1 MIERATVLIVDDE
14 DAIRVLV
21 SRVLEKAGYRV
32 TLASNGLEALKLIDA
47 TPPDLVIS
55 DINMPE
61 LDGFTMVE
69 GLRNRKETGDM
80 PVIFITAS
88 EDRSLFI
95 RSANL
100 KARSFLNKPF
110 TNGKLVEKV
119 RQVLGR

>member
-1 MIERATVLIVDDE
+1 MIVDDD

-21 SRVLEKAGYRV
+21 SRVLERAGYRV
-32 TLASNGLEALKLIDA
+32 KLACDGLEALKLIDA

-61 LDGFTMVE
+61 LDGFAMVE
-69 GLRNRKETGDM
+69 GLRNRAETEKM

-88 EDRSLFI
+88 EDSSLFI

-100 KARSFLNKPF
+100 KARSFLIKPF
-110 TNGKLVEKV
+110 TNDKLVEKV
-119 RQVLGR
+119 RLALGR